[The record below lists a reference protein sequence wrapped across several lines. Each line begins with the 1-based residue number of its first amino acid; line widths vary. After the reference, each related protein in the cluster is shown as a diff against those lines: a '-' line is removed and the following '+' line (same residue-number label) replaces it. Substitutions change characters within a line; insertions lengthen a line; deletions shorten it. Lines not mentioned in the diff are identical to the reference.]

1 MTITPVITGPTMAA
15 TFEAVVRGIVARVL
29 SVVILVVK
37 LKINHFTKKNTIHKL
52 N

>member
-1 MTITPVITGPTMAA
+1 MTINTVISGPTMTA

-37 LKINHFTKKNTIHKL
+37 LKINHFTKKIPTKN
-52 N
+52 